1 MCLVQRMKTQ
11 MLWFDYFLFS
21 FSLEIENGDGNVFD
35 WIFENMFS
43 KNIFSNEPK
52 NGNNKI
58 RFSFTENV
66 FKNPTKHISITIFY
80 FQWKWKQKTVKPN
93 TPLYD
98 KYVPMLA
105 IKDGHVDNHFSD
117 KFVPLCHVAY
127 FINDDRRK
135 LTTI

>member
-58 RFSFTENV
+58 RFSFTE
-66 FKNPTKHISITIFY
+66 KHKMKKIRSQTKHVFRILIF
-80 FQWKWKQKTVKPN
+80 
-93 TPLYD
+93 
-98 KYVPMLA
+98 
-105 IKDGHVDNHFSD
+105 
-117 KFVPLCHVAY
+117 
-127 FINDDRRK
+127 
-135 LTTI
+135 